1 MIVSYY
7 FVGPGLLESFNS
19 KQHNTTS
26 NVFVVDRPV
35 HTMLAGIRT
44 GKKKRK
50 AAGTAEAATEPA
62 PAVVTAPVASVVS
75 RASESAR
82 ASAPSETARQTE
94 TTRATATAVA
104 EGKKNKTNESIADQ
118 LRRSLQAGGTLP
130 VASVPASAAASSG
143 SSYSKNERISSAL
156 DALERRGRVEKAT
169 GSNNNDDDH
178 DHVVVMAPGATS
190 TTAAASTDG
199 TTSIQDMV
207 AQERKSSNM
216 SAAELEMR
224 NVMRTNKRRK
234 VKVKTLQR
242 ENSDEDFQRQ
252 LQTAV
257 PDLNDNSVDY
267 DKKKAPSSRTTARA
281 AHREQNQQLARH
293 DRQDQMTAKCWW
305 WLESSNFAR
314 HRLLALGDHVSLVMA
329 PDHLSVKPGQHFYLV
344 PLKHV
349 ESLTAAEDD
358 VWEEIQ
364 RFQSSLRACFAKDG
378 KNVLFCETVLNNTGF
393 WQTKL
398 EAIVVPNN
406 TWLDAPLFFKSALTE
421 QAQDWGTHQKLM
433 LTVDKGLRRSVPK
446 NFDYFYLQWDHTTFA
461 GYAQMIESTAFPRDF
476 GVDTI
481 AGMMGMDPMRFRR
494 NQKAQPEQE
503 RQGILD
509 FLEKFKPFD
518 WTVDLDK

>member
-1 MIVSYY
+1 
-7 FVGPGLLESFNS
+7 
-19 KQHNTTS
+19 
-26 NVFVVDRPV
+26 
-35 HTMLAGIRT
+35 MLAGIRT

-50 AAGTAEAATEPA
+50 ADAADTSAKAAAAEQAAP
-62 PAVVTAPVASVVS
+62 PAVVTAAPVRASVIS
-75 RASESAR
+75 RARATSEGRAKP
-82 ASAPSETARQTE
+82 ASAPTSETDVRHPTE
-94 TTRATATAVA
+94 PTRAAAVD
-104 EGKKNKTNESIADQ
+104 KKKKTNESIAEQ

-130 VASVPASAAASSG
+130 VASSIPTSTAGSSG
-143 SSYSKNERISSAL
+143 SGFSYSKDNERMSSAL

-169 GSNNNDDDH
+169 GNKNYNANDDDDDDDDH
-178 DHVVVMAPGATS
+178 HVVVMAPGATS
-190 TTAAASTDG
+190 TTATASTDG

-207 AQERKSSNM
+207 AQEQKSSSM

-305 WLESSNFAR
+305 WIESSNFAR
-314 HRLLALGDHVSLVMA
+314 YRLLALGDHVSLVMA
-329 PDHLSVKPGQHFYLV
+329 PDHLAVTAGQHFYLV

-364 RFQSSLRACFAKDG
+364 RFQGSLRACFAKDG

-446 NFDYFYLQWDHTTFA
+446 NFDYFYLQWDHATLA

-476 GVDTI
+476 GADTI
-481 AGMMGMDPMRFRR
+481 AGMMEMDPMRFRR
-494 NQKAQPEQE
+494 NQKARPEQE
-503 RQGILD
+503 RQGILG

>member
-1 MIVSYY
+1 
-7 FVGPGLLESFNS
+7 
-19 KQHNTTS
+19 
-26 NVFVVDRPV
+26 
-35 HTMLAGIRT
+35 
-44 GKKKRK
+44 
-50 AAGTAEAATEPA
+50 
-62 PAVVTAPVASVVS
+62 
-75 RASESAR
+75 
-82 ASAPSETARQTE
+82 
-94 TTRATATAVA
+94 
-104 EGKKNKTNESIADQ
+104 
-118 LRRSLQAGGTLP
+118 
-130 VASVPASAAASSG
+130 
-143 SSYSKNERISSAL
+143 
-156 DALERRGRVEKAT
+156 
-169 GSNNNDDDH
+169 
-178 DHVVVMAPGATS
+178 
-190 TTAAASTDG
+190 
-199 TTSIQDMV
+199 
-207 AQERKSSNM
+207 M

-305 WLESSNFAR
+305 WIDSSNFAR
-314 HRLLALGDHVSLVMA
+314 HRLLALRSRVLAWRGSVSNTRSTL
-329 PDHLSVKPGQHFYLV
+329 YLV

-349 ESLTAAEDD
+349 ESLTAAEDE

-364 RFQSSLRACFAKDG
+364 RFQSSLRTCLPRTQECL
-378 KNVLFCETVLNNTGF
+378 VCETVLNNTGF

-421 QAQDWGTHQKLM
+421 EAQDWGTHQKLM

-446 NFDYFYLQWDHTTFA
+446 NFDYFYLQWDHATLA
-461 GYAQMIESTAFPRDF
+461 GYAQMIESKDFPRDF

-481 AGMMGMDPMRFRR
+481 AGMMEMDPMRFRR
-494 NQKAQPEQE
+494 NQKARPEQ
-503 RQGILD
+503 RQGILT
-509 FLEKFKPFD
+509 LEKFKPFD